1 MLQTQTIR
9 TGPFYV
15 RLTTDIASLY
25 DGITQLYSSILVNRE
40 EDFFDFHVKLMRPK
54 SLRRWIRPQVSFL
67 FDGKAPFK
75 PLPLDQALPMF
86 EWGLNWCISNHIHT
100 HLISHAAVIEKD
112 GKAVIMPGAPGSGK
126 STLCAG
132 LMLSGYR
139 LLTDELATIDPNDLL
154 LTSLCRP
161 VNLKNQSIEL
171 IKKAFPEA
179 IFSKTVKDTA
189 KGTVSLLKPSDLS
202 FQECGDRAKAVAI
215 VFPKYEKGEKCRLE
229 KLDKGHA
236 FMQLA
241 EQSFNYSLLGERGF
255 DILSRLIE
263 SCDCYSL
270 SYGTLDESIAQIE
283 RVITD
288 SAER

>member
-1 MLQTQTIR
+1 MLQTLTIR
-9 TGPFYV
+9 TGPFRV
-15 RLTTDIASLY
+15 RLTTDIDPLLDGIKLLY
-25 DGITQLYSSILVNRE
+25 DSVLTGSTG
-40 EDFFDFHVKLMRPK
+40 DFFDFHVELMRPR
-54 SLRRWIRPQVSFL
+54 SLRRWVRPQVSFL

-139 LLTDELATIDPNDLL
+139 LLTDELAVIDPEDLL

-161 VNLKNQSIEL
+161 INLKNESIDL

-179 IFSKTVKDTA
+179 VFSRTVNDTA
-189 KGTVSLLKPSDLS
+189 KGTVSLLKPSGSS
-202 FQECGDRAKAVAI
+202 FQHDDRAEAVAI
-215 VFPKYEKGEKCRLE
+215 VFPKYSHEESCRLQR
-229 KLDKGHA
+229 LDKGQA

-255 DILSRLIE
+255 NILSRLIE
-263 SCDCYSL
+263 RCDCYSL
-270 SYGTLDESIAQIE
+270 GYGTLDESIEQIE
-283 RVITD
+283 GVIT
-288 SAER
+288 AYGER